1 LSRDDH
7 RRRHG
12 FIACDCAAGRVPL
25 PGGPRA
31 RRSADGQPRF
41 GCNLSRINW
50 QTCVAHPSSDHKA
63 VVLEV
68 LGHTRV
74 TTTERY
80 THVATLQMEDA
91 SGQMGEAL
99 WGQG

>member
-1 LSRDDH
+1 MTTDVATGLSRATA
-7 RRRHG
+7 RL
-12 FIACDCAAGRVPL
+12 AASRS

-50 QTCVAHPSSDHKA
+50 QTCAAHQSSDHKA

-80 THVATLQMEDA
+80 THVATLQMKDA
-91 SGQMGEAL
+91 SERMGEAP